1 MAATG
6 RASGGTILA
15 HAGGEELDWQ
25 LLFNTSEIPEAI
37 IKLLLASVLG
47 AVLGFERE
55 IHGEVAGFRT
65 YILVAMGSCL
75 IMMVSIHLEILYRP
89 FGSDTAVRVDPGR
102 IASYALAGMGF
113 LGAGA
118 IIVGRG
124 HVRGLTTAAGLWMIT
139 AVGLAVGSGY
149 LLPAVFGTVLA
160 LFVLFSLRQ
169 IRHYFHRDISSTIML
184 AFGAGEGDLDG
195 IEGVMAKYPNSRISF
210 VSFHRRLESGTVTYR
225 LNIISKEG
233 EEWRDL
239 TRDLA
244 QLPGLR
250 EIGLEEAKLP

>member
-1 MAATG
+1 MTLL
-6 RASGGTILA
+6 I
-15 HAGGEELDWQ
+15 EEGDDLDWQ
-25 LLFNTSEIPEAI
+25 ILLDTSGLGEAI
-37 IKLLLASVLG
+37 FKLTLASALG
-47 AVLGFERE
+47 AIIGFERE
-55 IHGEVAGFRT
+55 VHGEAAGFRT
-65 YILVAMGSCL
+65 FILVAMGSCL
-75 IMMVSIHLEILYRP
+75 IMMVSMHIESLYRT
-89 FGSDTAVRVDPGR
+89 FQADSAVRVDPGR

-139 AVGLAVGSGY
+139 GVGLAVGSGY
-149 LLPAVFGTVLA
+149 VLPAIFGTLLA
-160 LFVLFSLRQ
+160 LFVLFSLRR
-169 IRHYFHRDISSTIML
+169 IRHYFHRDISSTITL
-184 AFGAGEGDLDG
+184 AFGAGGGDLAG
-195 IEGVMAKYPNSRISF
+195 IEGVMAKYSNSRISF
-210 VSFHRRLESGTVTYR
+210 VSFHRRLETGTITYR

-250 EIGLEEAKLP
+250 EIDLEAGKVA